1 MSMSSN
7 VPPAASARRFS
18 PATKSVLAG
27 SVAGMAS
34 VVVCHPLDTIRTRLQ
49 ISPLRF
55 HGFVDCTR
63 QTLEREGARAL
74 YKGFLPPFFSQAV
87 YKSVI
92 FTTSS
97 KLRNDVLPHTSLS
110 ASAVSLASGAIA
122 GGLNAFLVTP
132 VELIRNRLQV
142 QYERPR
148 ASRAYRGTLHCVS
161 QVVQREGVLALW
173 KGLTT
178 TVLRDSLGVACYFL
192 GYDFARARLRAS
204 PTLEGRDTA
213 VLLAAGAC
221 GGISFW
227 TIALPFDTIKSLIQ
241 VDGTRGA
248 YTGLVS
254 STSRLVRKHG
264 VSHLF
269 RGWQAAFSRGI
280 PGAAIT
286 FYAFDRTTAWLNALD
301 DDDGAVRA

>member
-1 MSMSSN
+1 MS
-7 VPPAASARRFS
+7 A
-18 PATKSVLAG
+18 ATKSVIAG

-55 HGFVDCTR
+55 RGFVDCAR
-63 QTLEREGARAL
+63 QTLEREGAHGL

-97 KLRNDVLPHTSLS
+97 KLRNDVLPRANLS
-110 ASAVSLASGAIA
+110 PSAVSLLSGAIA

-142 QYERPR
+142 QYESQR
-148 ASRAYRGTLHCVS
+148 ASRTYRGTFHCVA
-161 QVVQREGVLALW
+161 QVVQHEGVLALW

-192 GYDFARARLRAS
+192 GYDFARERLSKIQA
-204 PTLEGRDTA
+204 LQGQDTA
-213 VLLAAGAC
+213 VLLTAGAF

-227 TIALPFDTIKSLIQ
+227 AIALPFDTVKSLIQ
-241 VDGTRGA
+241 VDGTRGN
-248 YTGLVS
+248 YTGLVA
-254 STSRLVRKHG
+254 STTRLVREHG
-264 VSHLF
+264 MSHLF

-286 FYAFDRTTAWLNALD
+286 FWAFDRTSRYLNDREA
-301 DDDGAVRA
+301 AVR